1 MIISVI
7 GTRPQYIKYAAIDAE
22 LKRQGITDWEWVDTK
37 QHYDD
42 SVSKVFYEEFNL
54 PAPYWTPLRDMM
66 RVKLSLRDKLEWL
79 IKESKPDMVIVY
91 GDTDST
97 LAGALAAKRCNIPL
111 AHVESGRRSGSFDM
125 PEETNRI
132 VADALADLK
141 LDKKGSLHLEALS
154 LIDIKPPSDAGEYY
168 LMDLHRN
175 FNIDNP
181 KRFRIAIEQA
191 QSLPKP
197 VKLIYHHRMQSL
209 GLTRITR
216 DRNIEMLK
224 PQSYTDMIG
233 LIKGAIKVITDS
245 GGVQREAYQL
255 RVPCITVRPST
266 EWGSTLAMAC
276 NVLVEPDG
284 ISRAVTAK
292 TNPVWGDFF
301 SGSPAKDIIKEVQ
314 EYVESR

>member
-22 LKRQGITDWEWVDTK
+22 LKRQGIKDWNWIDTK
-37 QHYDD
+37 QHYTDN
-42 SVSKVFYEEFNL
+42 VSRVFYEEFNL
-54 PAPYWTPLRDMM
+54 SKPLKVITVGGFVYWLH
-66 RVKLSLRDKLEWL
+66 KLEYYFKVYD
-79 IKESKPDMVIVY
+79 IDMVVVY

-141 LDKKGSLHLEALS
+141 LDKEGSLHLEALS

-181 KRFRIAIEQA
+181 QRFRIAIEQA

-209 GLTRITR
+209 GLSQITR
-216 DRNIEMLK
+216 DRNIEFLK

-255 RVPCITVRPST
+255 KVPCITVRPST
-266 EWGSTLAMAC
+266 EWGKTLAMAC

-284 ISRAVTAK
+284 ISKAVMAK
-292 TNPVWGDFF
+292 TNSIWGNYF
-301 SGSPAKDIIKEVQ
+301 SGTPAKDIIKEVR
-314 EYVESR
+314 EYVEPC